1 MNGPEKPPL
10 VEVLGL
16 KMHFPLRKGLLRR
29 IKGYVRAVDGID
41 LHVDHGE
48 VLGIVGE
55 SGCGKSTVTRAMLR
69 IYEPT
74 AGRILYRG
82 RDEEVDLAGL
92 TEPELS
98 PYRRD
103 IRLIF
108 QDPQAS
114 LNPRLPVHDIIGEV
128 LTVNRIASG
137 GDVTDRVADLMRKV
151 GLRPETMHRYPH
163 AFSGGE
169 RQRIGIARALAPGPK
184 LVIADEAVS
193 ALDVS
198 VQAQTINLLK
208 DLQDEFGL
216 TYIFVSHDLSV
227 VRHICNRVA
236 VMYVGQLVEVA
247 PVDRLFERP
256 RHPYTEALL
265 SAAPLPDPALRGQ
278 TARVRLPGEVAD
290 PANPPPG
297 CPFHPRCRFATDLC
311 RTERP
316 PLRAS
321 GPDGHQVACHHADD
335 LTLANAFDGPEALA
349 DAPVA
354 GPSAI
359 TS

>member
-1 MNGPEKPPL
+1 MTASETPPL
-10 VEVLGL
+10 IEIDGL
-16 KMHFPLRKGLLRR
+16 KMHFPLRKGVLRR
-29 IKGYVRAVDGID
+29 IKGHVKAVDGVS
-41 LHVDHGE
+41 LSVAPGE

-55 SGCGKSTVTRAMLR
+55 SGCGKSTITRALLR
-69 IYEPT
+69 IYKPT
-74 AGRILYRG
+74 AGRLLYRG
-82 RDEEVDLAGL
+82 RDREVDLAALNEAALG
-92 TEPELS
+92 PF
-98 PYRRD
+98 RRD

-128 LTVNRIASG
+128 LTVNGIATG
-137 GDVTDRVADLMRKV
+137 REVTERVADLMRKV

-236 VMYVGQLVEVA
+236 VMYVGHVVEVA
-247 PVDRLFERP
+247 PVDHLFEQP

-265 SAAPLPDPALRGQ
+265 SAAPLPDPDLRGR
-278 TARVRLPGEVAD
+278 TARIRLPGEVAD
-290 PANPPPG
+290 PADPPPG
-297 CPFHPRCRFATDLC
+297 CPFHPRCRFATDVC

-316 PLRAS
+316 PLRRTGAS
-321 GPDGHQVACHHADD
+321 GHEVACHHADT
-335 LTLANAFDGPEALA
+335 LTLANAFDG
-349 DAPVA
+349 
-354 GPSAI
+354 GSAV
-359 TS
+359 S